1 VRANQ
6 RATAIVDDLVGELMG
21 INQTDGR
28 ALDLLDQHG
37 RMSAGELA
45 RASGLTTG
53 AITAVVD
60 RLERAGYAQRVPDPQ
75 DRRRV
80 LVEVTAKAKA
90 ATEELFGP
98 LADTAWPL
106 LERWNDEQLEML
118 LEFLRLS
125 RGVQEQ
131 HAESLRA
138 RLEGS
143 AGDPS

>member
-1 VRANQ
+1 MRANQ
-6 RATAIVDDLVGELMG
+6 RATAIVDDLASELMG

-45 RASGLTTG
+45 RASGLSTG
-53 AITAVVD
+53 AVTAVVD
-60 RLERAGYAQRVPDPQ
+60 RLERSGYAQRVPDPQ

-80 LVEVTAKAKA
+80 LVEMTAKAKA
-90 ATEELFGP
+90 TTEELFGP
-98 LADTAWPL
+98 LADSAWPL
-106 LERWNDEQLEML
+106 LERWTDEQLEML

-131 HAESLRA
+131 HANWLRE
-138 RLEGS
+138 RLEDN
-143 AGDPS
+143 AGGPA

>member
-6 RATAIVDDLVGELMG
+6 RATAIVDDLASELMG

-45 RASGLTTG
+45 RASGLSTG
-53 AITAVVD
+53 AVTAVVD
-60 RLERAGYAQRVPDPQ
+60 RLERSGYAQRVPDPQ

-80 LVEVTAKAKA
+80 LVEMTAKAKA
-90 ATEELFGP
+90 TTEELFGP
-98 LADTAWPL
+98 LADSAWPL
-106 LERWNDEQLEML
+106 LERWTDEQLEML

-125 RGVQEQ
+125 RGAQEQ
-131 HAESLRA
+131 HANWLRE
-138 RLEGS
+138 RLEDN
-143 AGDPS
+143 AGGPA

>member
-6 RATAIVDDLVGELMG
+6 RATAIVDDLASELMG

-45 RASGLTTG
+45 RASGLSTG
-53 AITAVVD
+53 AVTAVVD
-60 RLERAGYAQRVPDPQ
+60 RLERSGYAQRVPDPQ

-80 LVEVTAKAKA
+80 LVEMTAKAKA
-90 ATEELFGP
+90 TTEELFGP
-98 LADTAWPL
+98 LADSAWPL
-106 LERWNDEQLEML
+106 LERWTDEQLEML

-131 HAESLRA
+131 HANWLRE
-138 RLEGS
+138 RLEDN
-143 AGDPS
+143 AGGPA

>member
-1 VRANQ
+1 MRANQ

-21 INQTDGR
+21 INQTDAR

-80 LVEVTAKAKA
+80 LVEVTAKTKA

-98 LADTAWPL
+98 LADTAGPL

-131 HAESLRA
+131 HAEWLRA
-138 RLEGS
+138 RLEGN
-143 AGDPS
+143 AGAPA